1 MNLSLLATRMRNG
14 VSRTLPR
21 DSRVGQ
27 AVRRL
32 SNRLGVPT
40 GRPTVRVINEFARL
54 EPDATFAQIGA
65 NDGAALDPLHDAIA
79 TRNWRGVMVE
89 PVPYV
94 CDRLRANMAGNSRV
108 AIENVA
114 IDRTEGTR
122 DFFHLAQAAPGEGVW
137 EFYHALGSF
146 DRDVV
151 LSHRD
156 LVPDIE
162 DRLVATPVR
171 CMTFDALCAR
181 HGYRSVDVV
190 QIDTEG
196 YDHVVLGLIDFD
208 RYRPQIVMFEHLHL
222 DSDTHAAIRSR
233 LAEHG
238 YEDIVDGMD
247 TLAVHQDALTRHR
260 SLARTVRSARKAIR
274 AGA

>member
-1 MNLSLLATRMRNG
+1 MDTATFARRVRARLGRSLPA
-14 VSRTLPR
+14 
-21 DSRVGQ
+21 DSRRGQ
-27 AVRRL
+27 AARRVAG
-32 SNRLGVPT
+32 RLGVPT

-54 EPDATFAQIGA
+54 EPNATFVQIGA

-79 TRNWRGVMVE
+79 IRNWRGVMVE

-94 CDRLRANMAGNSRV
+94 CDRLRANMSGNPRV

-114 IDRTEGTR
+114 IDRTDGTR
-122 DFFHLAQAAPGEGVW
+122 DFFHLAKAAPGEEVW

-162 DRLVATPVR
+162 DRLVTTPVR

-222 DSDTHAAIRSR
+222 APEVHQALRSR
-233 LAEHG
+233 LASHG
-238 YEDIVDGMD
+238 YTDIIDGMD
-247 TLAVHQDALTRHR
+247 TLAVHRDALARHR
-260 SLARTVRSARKAIR
+260 SLARAVRAARMATSLK
-274 AGA
+274 